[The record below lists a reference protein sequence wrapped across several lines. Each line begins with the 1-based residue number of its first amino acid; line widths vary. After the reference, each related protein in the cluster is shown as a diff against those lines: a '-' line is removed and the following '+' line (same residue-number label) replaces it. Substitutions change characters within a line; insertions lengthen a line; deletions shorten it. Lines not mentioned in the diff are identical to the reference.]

1 MTSSESRRSFH
12 WSAADGRQL
21 ELAPG
26 SARITVSEGVSI
38 GVGPGVQDD
47 GRPTVDLDLLTAV
60 VGRDSAGDL
69 SKRFVVIPLDESSLL
84 VAVAEPSE
92 EPANLCPVASTPAWG
107 TPGGGSMTTSEG
119 SLTML
124 GVNGAQLRMAL
135 TPGLMDTG
143 TSASSRSLVRHTAHT
158 DQGSVIHWPYYCAT
172 YRLAESGLEWRHQ
185 LPSNFGLLRN
195 SLDS

>member
-1 MTSSESRRSFH
+1 MAVEARRRNFH

-26 SARITVSEGVSI
+26 SAQITVSGGVSI
-38 GVGPGVQDD
+38 KVSPGVQDD
-47 GRPTVDLDLLTAV
+47 VTPTVDLDLFTAI

-92 EPANLCPVASTPAWG
+92 EPANLCPVASTPSWAS
-107 TPGGGSMTTSEG
+107 PGGGPMPTSEG

-124 GVNGAQLRMAL
+124 GVNGAQLRVAL
-135 TPGLMDTG
+135 TPGPDG
-143 TSASSRSLVRHTAHT
+143 HRNICVVQIS
-158 DQGSVIHWPYYCAT
+158 CAT
-172 YRLAESGLEWRHQ
+172 HGADGSGSRDPLA
-185 LPSNFGLLRN
+185 LLLHHVSPGRIRVGMAPAAI
-195 SLDS
+195 

>member
-107 TPGGGSMTTSEG
+107 TPGGGSMPTSEG

-135 TPGLMDTG
+135 TPGPDGHRNICVVQISCTTHG
-143 TSASSRSLVRHTAHT
+143 AH
-158 DQGSVIHWPYYCAT
+158 GSGFRDP
-172 YRLAESGLEWRHQ
+172 LAL
-185 LPSNFGLLRN
+185 LLRHV
-195 SLDS
+195 SPGRIRVGME